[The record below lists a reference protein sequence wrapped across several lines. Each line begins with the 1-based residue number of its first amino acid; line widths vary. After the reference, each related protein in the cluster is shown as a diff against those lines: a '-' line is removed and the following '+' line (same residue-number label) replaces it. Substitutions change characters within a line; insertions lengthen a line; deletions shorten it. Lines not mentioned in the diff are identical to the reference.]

1 MFAGVLGGAGP
12 TAAVY
17 VGSKVCSGCHALIY
31 KNYVASA
38 MGRSVV
44 AASQT
49 RELVPAF
56 GSIAVQSG
64 DFHFE
69 VARRG
74 DELYQDE
81 FQTDASGGFIF
92 KRSFKLEYALG
103 SGTNGITYAIRK
115 GSYLFEA
122 PLSYYQRAR
131 AWRLSPGYENTNAGF
146 SRPMAAGCVA
156 CHGGRAKAIADRDG
170 LYGEPP
176 FAEMAIGCENCHGPG
191 SLHVP
196 HPGKSNI
203 VNPAKLSYSRAEEI
217 CMKCHQAGDARVYQ
231 PGKSDADFRPGM
243 PLSNVVA
250 IFKIPLDP
258 ATAAPA
264 DLLEHHFSMKLSK
277 CFTGSGGRLSCLSCH
292 DPHAM
297 PAKIDAAAYFEKKC
311 EACHT
316 VSSCKLPMAQRE
328 QSAQGC
334 IGCHMPKRDI
344 GFISHSALTNHRIV
358 ARPDEPLPALA
369 FQQATADLP
378 DLIFLN
384 RSAPGR
390 LAPLVLWQA
399 YGELA
404 ERAPRYQTRYW
415 QLLDRVAAQSPG
427 NPLVQAALGR
437 KALRQG
443 GPESNRRA
451 IEHLTK
457 ALQLGFTA
465 PAAFEDLAD
474 ALAAIG
480 KLDEAIDTLKR
491 GIELSPYAPRL
502 HKSLVLQYINAKQY
516 ALAKAEMQ
524 HYLELVPEDAFV
536 RDLLRKAGG

>member
-1 MFAGVLGGAGP
+1 MFSGLLCGADP
-12 TAAVY
+12 TGAVY
-17 VGSKVCSGCHALIY
+17 VGSKVCSGCHVRIY
-31 KNYVASA
+31 EDYVGTA

-49 RELVPAF
+49 RELVPVS

-64 DFHFE
+64 EFHFE

-74 DELYQDE
+74 DELYEDE
-81 FQTDASGGFIF
+81 FQTDASGGLIF
-92 KRSFKLEYALG
+92 KRSFKLEYAIG

-131 AWRLSPGYENTNAGF
+131 SWRLSPGYENTNAGF
-146 SRPMAAGCVA
+146 SRPMAAGCVV
-156 CHGGRAKAIADRDG
+156 CHSGRSRAIGGRDG
-170 LYGEPP
+170 VYGDPP
-176 FAEMAIGCENCHGPG
+176 FSEMAIGCENCHGPG
-191 SLHVP
+191 SVHVQQP
-196 HPGKSNI
+196 SKSNI
-203 VNPAKLSYSRAEEI
+203 VNPAKLSAARAEEI
-217 CMKCHQAGDARVYQ
+217 CMRCHQAGDTRVYQ
-231 PGKSDADFRPGM
+231 SGKSDADFRPGK
-243 PLSNVVA
+243 PLSDVVD

-258 ATAAPA
+258 TTAAPA
-264 DLLEHHFSMKLSK
+264 DLLEHHFSMQLSK
-277 CFTGSGGRLSCLSCH
+277 CFTGSAGRLRCLSCH

-297 PAKIDAAAYFEKKC
+297 PSKKDAAAYFEKKC
-311 EACHT
+311 AACHT
-316 VSSCKLPMAQRE
+316 VNSCKLPIAQRA
-328 QSAQGC
+328 QSGQGC
-334 IGCHMPKRDI
+334 IECHMPKRDI
-344 GFISHSALTNHRIV
+344 GFISHSALTNHRII
-358 ARPDEPLPALA
+358 ARPDEPLPAVA
-369 FQQATADLP
+369 FNQTTPDLT

-384 RSAPGR
+384 RSSAGP
-390 LAPLVLWQA
+390 LSPLVLWQA
-399 YGELA
+399 YGDLA
-404 ERAPRYQTRYW
+404 ERSPRYQARYL
-415 QLLDRVAAQSPG
+415 QLLDIVAAQSPG

-443 GPESNRRA
+443 GPEANRRTV
-451 IEHLTK
+451 EHLTK

-465 PAAFEDLAD
+465 PTAFEDLAD

-480 KLDEAIDTLKR
+480 KVDEAIDTLKR

-516 ALAKAEMQ
+516 ALAKAEMR